1 MSNPEFKI
9 NTGES
14 GSIAEKLQKK
24 SFGQAKGLL
33 IFAGITLLISAG
45 ITLATAESQSVDA
58 ARAQAANKAEVEQ
71 LANHIML
78 GVYIIGGGIGVCGLA
93 LFILGFFVKRAPVG
107 VTAAGLMLYLGVH
120 GALGFLDPTNI
131 VSGIIVKI
139 LIVVGL
145 IASLKSAVAYE
156 AAQKKK
162 RFDEDGLEIVTAQ

>member
-9 NTGES
+9 NTGET
-14 GSIAEKLQKK
+14 GSVTEKLQKE
-24 SFGQAKGLL
+24 SFGKAKGLL
-33 IFAGITLLISAG
+33 IFAGITLLISAV
-45 ITLATAESQSVDA
+45 ITITTAQSQSAAA
-58 ARAQAANKAEVEQ
+58 ARDQATNRAEVELLTAQ
-71 LANHIML
+71 IMV
-78 GVYIIGGGIGVCGLA
+78 GVYIIGGAIGVCGLA

-107 VTAAGLMLYLGVH
+107 VTAAGLLLYLGVH

-145 IASLKSAVAYE
+145 VASLKSAVAYE

-162 RFDEDGLEIVTAQ
+162 RFDEDGLEIVAAQ